1 MRGHFASGNA
11 NFIPDR
17 SNASESSCHQHLD
30 LRFHLV
36 AIINS
41 STATP
46 VLPSLQKNRTIK
58 VVHYVVHFARLS
70 SLDVRVAQLLASLDS
85 ETRSWG
91 VVSPKQF
98 AVLGEN

>member
-1 MRGHFASGNA
+1 MRGRFASGNA

-30 LRFHLV
+30 PRFHLV
-36 AIINS
+36 ATINS
-41 STATP
+41 LTATP
-46 VLPSLQKNRTIK
+46 ILPSPQKNRTIK

-70 SLDVRVAQLLASLDS
+70 SLDMPLAQLLASLDS
-85 ETRSWG
+85 ETCSWG
-91 VVSPKQF
+91 VASPKQF